1 MKLQEKI
8 VAIDWLVYI
17 FFLASAVYCII
28 VSNVIQN
35 YANKTTDTYKSEIVA
50 ESVQMPE
57 FLFCDYSYRMRQLNG
72 SFEVQYYLKEEV
84 GFGWKK
90 IEDIKMRN
98 NMNCFTVD
106 LPPHMKLSYKT
117 EHSIRIKFNASF
129 SEIPELTGFISKK
142 NSGFMSS
149 FHDGEPM
156 ISTLSPGQRVL
167 LDMEEER
174 TEYLPVNCREQL
186 IIEYFLTQFANAS
199 QACPIKCLPEVD
211 FGGEFKEMVAMYPI
225 CPDESSSLNCLEKWM
240 GGLMKN
246 TKPFCKSVSY
256 SGEEIISSIPKKQE
270 WCSKVCLHLV
280 KVFL

>member
-1 MKLQEKI
+1 MKLQAVI
-8 VAIDWLVYI
+8 SAIDWLVYI

-57 FLFCDYSYRMRQLNG
+57 FLFCDYSYRIRQLNG
-72 SFEVQYYLKEEV
+72 SFEVEYYLKEEV

-106 LPPHMKLSYKT
+106 LPPHMNMSYKT
-117 EHSIRIKFNASF
+117 EHSIRIKFNTSLL
-129 SEIPELTGFISKK
+129 EIPKLTGFISKK
-142 NSGFMSS
+142 NSELMSS
-149 FHDGEPM
+149 FHDGDPM

-167 LDMEEER
+167 LDIEEER
-174 TEYLPVNCREQL
+174 TEYLPENCREQP
-186 IIEYFLTQFANAS
+186 IIEYFLTKFTNTTFT
-199 QACPIKCLPEVD
+199 CPINCLPKLD
-211 FGGEFKEMVAMYPI
+211 FGEEFQKKISTFSI
-225 CPDESSSLNCLEKWM
+225 CPDETSLNCLEKWM
-240 GGLMKN
+240 GGLMKI
-246 TKPFCKSVSY
+246 TKPYCKSVSY
-256 SGEEIISSIPKKQE
+256 FGEEIISSIPKKQE
-270 WCSKVCLHLV
+270 WCSKVCLHMV